1 MFIPLTEGGTL
12 ELFLQTDE
20 RCCTAVCVTM
30 LFLFPE
36 ATEKKYIVP
45 QIRDYL
51 TQE

>member
-1 MFIPLTEGGTL
+1 M

-20 RCCTAVCVTM
+20 RCSTAVRVTM

-45 QIRDYL
+45 QIRNYL
-51 TQE
+51 TQK